1 MSGGAVQIA
10 IKILIADDNS
20 FIREGMNIILS
31 SYDEFEVVA
40 LVENGQEAVNY
51 CTTHTVD
58 IALLDVR
65 MPIMDGVDAT
75 KMIADNTAAKP
86 VILTT
91 FDDDEYITGAIRN
104 GAKGY
109 LLKNNDPGRIRDA
122 LKSVYYGTSIIQDE
136 MLEKLRSSLMNQEDR
151 STPQMD
157 VSEFTKREVEIMAL
171 IAKGYSNKDIASDM
185 YISVGTIANYITT
198 ILQKTNLRHRTQ
210 IAVYFL
216 TGKVY

>member
-1 MSGGAVQIA
+1 MA

-31 SYDEFEVVA
+31 SYNEFEVVE
-40 LVENGQEAVNY
+40 LVNNGQEAVDY
-51 CTTHTVD
+51 CTAHTVD

-65 MPIMDGVDAT
+65 MPVMDGVAAT
-75 KMIADNTAAKP
+75 KEITEQTNVKP

-91 FDDDEYITGAIRN
+91 FNNDEYILGAIRN

-109 LLKNNDPGRIRDA
+109 LLKNNEPNHIRDA

-136 MLEKLRSSLMNQEDR
+136 MLEKLKLSL
-151 STPQMD
+151 STEENNDASQID
-157 VSEFTKREVEIMAL
+157 VTEFTEREQEIMSY
-171 IAKGYSNKDIASDM
+171 IAKGYSNKEIASHM

-198 ILQKTNLRHRTQ
+198 ILQKTELQHRTQ
-210 IAVYFL
+210 IAVYYL

>member
-1 MSGGAVQIA
+1 MA

-31 SYDEFEVVA
+31 SYDDFEVVA
-40 LVENGQEAVNY
+40 LVENGQEAVEY
-51 CTTHTVD
+51 CTAHTVD

-65 MPIMDGVDAT
+65 MPVMDGVDAT
-75 KMIADNTAAKP
+75 KEISERTDVKP

-91 FDDDEYITGAIRN
+91 FDDDEYILGAIRN

-109 LLKNNDPGRIRDA
+109 LLKNNDPNRIHDA

-136 MLEKLRSSLMNQEDR
+136 MLEKLRVGLRNQEDR
-151 STPQMD
+151 NTPQMD
-157 VSEFTKREVEIMAL
+157 VSGFTEREIEIMAFV
-171 IAKGYSNKDIASDM
+171 AKGFSNKEIASKM
-185 YISVGTIANYITT
+185 YISEGTVANYITT
-198 ILQKTNLRHRTQ
+198 ILQKTHLSHRTQ
-210 IAVYFL
+210 IAVYYL

>member
-1 MSGGAVQIA
+1 MA

-31 SYDEFEVVA
+31 SYEDFEVVA
-40 LVENGQEAVNY
+40 SVDNGQEAVDY
-51 CTTHTVD
+51 CISHMVD

-65 MPIMDGVDAT
+65 MPITDGVAAT
-75 KMIADNTAAKP
+75 KEIAEQTNTKP

-91 FDDDEYITGAIRN
+91 FDNDEYILGAIRN

-109 LLKNNDPGRIRDA
+109 LLKNNEPSHIRDA

-136 MLEKLRSSLMNQEDR
+136 MLEKLKTSLSNYENFET
-151 STPQMD
+151 TPLD
-157 VSEFTKREVEIMAL
+157 ITGFTKREQEIMAY
-171 IAKGYSNKDIASDM
+171 IAKGYSNKEIASHM

-198 ILQKTNLRHRTQ
+198 ILQKTGLQHRTQ
-210 IAVYFL
+210 IAVYYL

>member
-1 MSGGAVQIA
+1 MA
-10 IKILIADDNS
+10 IKVLIADDNS

-51 CTTHTVD
+51 CTTYTAD

-91 FDDDEYITGAIRN
+91 FDDDEYILGAIRN

-151 STPQMD
+151 SAPQMD
-157 VSEFTKREVEIMAL
+157 LSEFTEREVEIMAL
-171 IAKGYSNKDIASDM
+171 IAKGYSNKDIAGDM
-185 YISVGTIANYITT
+185 YISIGTIANYITT
-198 ILQKTNLRHRTQ
+198 ILQKTGLQHRTQ
-210 IAVYFL
+210 IAVYYL

>member
-1 MSGGAVQIA
+1 MG
-10 IKILIADDNS
+10 IKVLIADDNS

-31 SYDEFEVVA
+31 SYDDFDIVA
-40 LVENGQEAVNY
+40 LVKNGQEAVDY
-51 CTTHTVD
+51 CTAHTVD

-75 KMIADNTAAKP
+75 RIIADRTDAKP

-91 FDDDEYITGAIRN
+91 FDNDEYILGAIRN

-109 LLKNNDPGRIRDA
+109 LLKNNDPIHIRDA

-136 MLEKLRSSLMNQEDR
+136 MLEKLKTSLTAQEDR

-157 VSEFTKREVEIMAL
+157 VSEFTEREVEIMAL
-171 IAKGYSNKDIASDM
+171 IAKGYSNKEIANDM

-198 ILQKTNLRHRTQ
+198 ILQKTGLQHRTQ
-210 IAVYFL
+210 IAVYYL
-216 TGKVY
+216 TGNVY

>member
-1 MSGGAVQIA
+1 MG

-20 FIREGMNIILS
+20 FIREGMKIILS
-31 SYDEFEVVA
+31 SYEDFEVVA
-40 LVENGQEAVNY
+40 LVENGQEAVDY
-51 CTTHTVD
+51 CMAHMVD

-65 MPIMDGVDAT
+65 MPVMDGVAAT
-75 KMIADNTAAKP
+75 KEIVDRTDAKP

-91 FDDDEYITGAIRN
+91 FDNDEYILGAIKN

-109 LLKNNDPGRIRDA
+109 LLKNNDPSHIRDA

-136 MLEKLRSSLMNQEDR
+136 MLEKLRSSLASHENT
-151 STPQMD
+151 TPLD
-157 VSEFTKREVEIMAL
+157 VSHFTEREQEIMAY
-171 IAKGYSNKDIASDM
+171 IAKGFSNKEIAGHM

-198 ILQKTNLRHRTQ
+198 ILQKTGLNHRTQ
-210 IAVYFL
+210 IAVYYL